1 MGSRAL
7 TDELSLNKSID
18 GDNDEYN
25 DQSQRHRLKLG
36 SRGPRTQSEQ
46 KLMKTNFLSQL
57 KSLQEMLKESMLD
70 AIMPGNEDGGDG
82 SASDQGSQNL

>member
-1 MGSRAL
+1 MGSRAS

-18 GDNDEYN
+18 GDNEEYN

-46 KLMKTNFLSQL
+46 KLMKTNFLS
-57 KSLQEMLKESMLD
+57 
-70 AIMPGNEDGGDG
+70 
-82 SASDQGSQNL
+82 

>member
-1 MGSRAL
+1 MGSRAS

-25 DQSQRHRLKLG
+25 DQSQRRRLKLG

-46 KLMKTNFLSQL
+46 KLMKTNFLS
-57 KSLQEMLKESMLD
+57 
-70 AIMPGNEDGGDG
+70 
-82 SASDQGSQNL
+82 